1 MEIVFYCN
9 TIYIEKSMRSII
21 IRINKYFAT
30 IIHKGKI
37 DPRKETFKG
46 NKCLQQGH
54 A

>member
-1 MEIVFYCN
+1 
-9 TIYIEKSMRSII
+9 MRSII